1 MKMIKSGSA
10 IVIALLLSGLP
21 ALAHH
26 SGAAYFELDV
36 DIEHTNATV
45 VEYHIVNPHGRLLY
59 TFTDSDGN
67 EVEWSG
73 ELASANN
80 LRRRGLGGEIFKP
93 GDQLALVVGNPARS
107 GANFSRLT
115 RVEFAN
121 GDVAQL
127 TGRSTGITRASAE

>member
-1 MKMIKSGSA
+1 MNMIKPGITLA
-10 IVIALLLSGLP
+10 CTLLLSGLP
-21 ALAHH
+21 AVAHH

-45 VEYHIVNPHGRLLY
+45 VSYDIVNPHGRLAY
-59 TFTDSDGN
+59 TFTDEDGN

-93 GDQLALVVGNPARS
+93 GDQLALVVGNPSRS

-121 GDVAQL
+121 GDIAQL
-127 TGRSTGITRASAE
+127 TGRNTGITRADAE